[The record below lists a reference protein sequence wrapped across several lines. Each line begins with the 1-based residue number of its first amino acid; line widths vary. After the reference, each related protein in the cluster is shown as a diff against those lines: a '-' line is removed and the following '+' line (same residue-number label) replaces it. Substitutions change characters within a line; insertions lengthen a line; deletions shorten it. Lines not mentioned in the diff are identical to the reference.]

1 MRMRFPEP
9 PPLNDVD
16 EDEEPIEDEDLDED
30 YDEEDDIVDEPDEEI
45 DENDPFYFSDGMH
58 W

>member
-1 MRMRFPEP
+1 MKASGTTAEVA
-9 PPLNDVD
+9 DGI
-16 EDEEPIEDEDLDED
+16 EDEELDEE

>member
-1 MRMRFPEP
+1 MA
-9 PPLNDVD
+9 DGI
-16 EDEEPIEDEDLDED
+16 EDEELDEE